1 MATRLVGADLDF
13 NGVARLINVPDGTD
27 PQHPA
32 TVAQLSALSEGLAWK
47 DNVRAAS
54 TANVNTASPGSTMD
68 GVTLTTNDRVLL
80 KDQTAPEQ
88 NGIYIY
94 NGSSTPLTRADDAA
108 DFDSLESAVVT
119 VDEGTAN
126 EGSTWRQTEVNGT
139 IDTDDLLWTSFGA
152 TVGQATESSAGKIE
166 IATTAETNAGT
177 DDERAVTPKKL
188 KEFTG
193 FTKKY
198 SGSIGD
204 GSNTSYDVS
213 HNLGTRDVTV
223 AVYRNSGNY
232 DEILVEVRHKD
243 TNTVTI
249 VFVSAPTSNQFRVV
263 VTG

>member
-13 NGVARLINVPDGTD
+13 NSVARIINLPDGTA

-32 TVAQLSALSEGLAWK
+32 TVAQLSAVSEGLAWK
-47 DNVRAAS
+47 DNVRTAS
-54 TANVNTASPGSTMD
+54 TANVNTSSPGSTMD
-68 GVTLTTNDRVLL
+68 GVTLSTNDRILL
-80 KDQTAPEQ
+80 KDQTDESE
-88 NGIYIY
+88 NGIYIF
-94 NGSSTPLTRADDAA
+94 NGASTALTRAEDAA

-152 TVGQATESSAGKIE
+152 TVGQATTTSAGKIE
-166 IATTAETNAGT
+166 LATQGEVNAGT
-177 DDERAVTPKKL
+177 DPDRAVTPATL
-188 KEFTG
+188 AGYTG

-198 SGSIGD
+198 STSIGD
-204 GSNTSYDVS
+204 GSNTSYTVT
-213 HNLGTRDVTV
+213 HNLGSRDVTV

-232 DEILVEVRHKD
+232 DEILVETRHD
-243 TNTVTI
+243 TTNTAVI
-249 VFVSAPTSNQFRVV
+249 VFAAAPSSNQFRVV